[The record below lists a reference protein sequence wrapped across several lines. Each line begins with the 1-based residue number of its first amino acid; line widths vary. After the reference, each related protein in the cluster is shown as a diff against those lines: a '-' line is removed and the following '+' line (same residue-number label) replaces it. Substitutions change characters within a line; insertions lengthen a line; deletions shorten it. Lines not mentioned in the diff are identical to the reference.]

1 MCPPTCL
8 TVEQPDARIALFQH
22 MQCHLMQ
29 YDISDR
35 FRWRICFSSS
45 NSEFEEKSD
54 EDVWS
59 GSFSARP
66 IWSWE
71 RADAIFCWIVRLW
84 ETLRTQQSLHCCTF
98 HSIANAVKC
107 SSFASAWLGCS
118 RLPCFVFFHCMLIQ
132 MQIRWVGRSTSCV
145 VNRVE
150 LVWFPAGSLCV
161 VITDRSGFLYF
172 QTYFSDLPE

>member
-1 MCPPTCL
+1 MCPPICL

-22 MQCHLMQ
+22 MHCHLMQ
-29 YDISDR
+29 DDISDR
-35 FRWRICFSSS
+35 FRWRICFFSS
-45 NSEFEEKSD
+45 NSEFVLNYFEPHGARLRIEEQKSD

-66 IWSWE
+66 IWCWE

-118 RLPCFVFFHCMLIQ
+118 RLPCFVFFRCMLIQ
-132 MQIRWVGRSTSCV
+132 SKCK
-145 VNRVE
+145 
-150 LVWFPAGSLCV
+150 
-161 VITDRSGFLYF
+161 
-172 QTYFSDLPE
+172 